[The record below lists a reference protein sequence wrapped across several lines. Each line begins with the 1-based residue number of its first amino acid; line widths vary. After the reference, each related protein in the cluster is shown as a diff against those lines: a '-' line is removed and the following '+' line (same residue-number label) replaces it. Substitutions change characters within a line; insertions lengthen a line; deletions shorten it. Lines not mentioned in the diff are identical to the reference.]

1 MPSQS
6 LTEPSQDFYNF
17 RVKKI
22 ALVLSSGG
30 PRGAAHVGVLKVL
43 EEQKVPLSLVVGSS
57 IGAMIGGVYAAG
69 VSVARIEQEW
79 LKIDFWRIARS
90 LQPTLPI
97 HGWSSGAAIERFLK
111 ELLGGDRRIE
121 ELPIP
126 FVAVATDIDRGERV
140 LLREGSLVEAI
151 RASFSIPG
159 LFVPVERDGRHLADG
174 GLVSPLPVD
183 VARQL
188 GAEAVIAVDVN
199 LGSKRYRLSH
209 PPKGAPGLFEALDL
223 SISIFVWRLTEL
235 TLALS
240 PPDVLIT
247 PDMPD
252 DSLVGNLSYHRAEER
267 IALGEAAA
275 RKKLSEIQKLLA

>member
-1 MPSQS
+1 M
-6 LTEPSQDFYNF
+6 
-17 RVKKI
+17 KKI

-30 PRGAAHVGVLKVL
+30 PRGAAYIGVLKVL
-43 EEQKVPLSLVVGSS
+43 EEHKIPISLVVGSS
-57 IGAMIGGVYAAG
+57 IGAMIGGAFAAG
-69 VSVARIEQEW
+69 VSAAQLEREW
-79 LKIDFWRIARS
+79 LKIDLWRIARS

-97 HGWSSGAAIERFLK
+97 HGWSSGSAVERILR
-111 ELLGGDRRIE
+111 EILGGDRRIE

-126 FVAVATDIDRGERV
+126 FVAVATDLDTGERV
-140 LLREGSLVEAI
+140 LLKEGSLIEAI

-159 LFVPVERDGRHLADG
+159 LFVPVERDGRYLADG

-188 GAEAVIAVDVN
+188 GAEAVIAVEVN
-199 LGSKRYRLSH
+199 LGSKRYRMAH

-223 SISIFVWRLTEL
+223 AISIFVWRLTEL
-235 TLALS
+235 TLELF
-240 PPDVLIT
+240 PPEVLIS
-247 PDMPD
+247 PEMPD

-275 RKKLSEIQKLLA
+275 RAQLPAIFRLLDAARQ

>member
-1 MPSQS
+1 M
-6 LTEPSQDFYNF
+6 
-17 RVKKI
+17 KKI

-30 PRGAAHVGVLKVL
+30 PRGAAYIGILKVL
-43 EEQKVPLSLVVGSS
+43 EEHKVPISLIVGSS

-69 VSVARIEQEW
+69 VSVAELEREW
-79 LKIDFWRIARS
+79 LKIDFWRIAKS

-97 HGWSSGAAIERFLK
+97 HGWSSGSAVERFLK
-111 ELLGGDRRIE
+111 EILGGDRRIE
-121 ELPIP
+121 ELPTP
-126 FVAVATDIDRGERV
+126 FVAVATDLDTGERV
-140 LLREGSLVEAI
+140 LLKEGSLIEAI

-159 LFVPVERDGRHLADG
+159 LFVPVERAGKHLADG
-174 GLVSPLPVD
+174 GLVSPLPID

-188 GAEAVIAVDVN
+188 GADAVIAADVN
-199 LGSKRYRLSH
+199 LGSKRYRMTH
-209 PPKGAPGLFEALDL
+209 PPKNAPGLFESLDL

-247 PDMPD
+247 PEIPE

-275 RKKLSEIQKLLA
+275 RAQLPTICNLLDAASQ

>member
-1 MPSQS
+1 M
-6 LTEPSQDFYNF
+6 
-17 RVKKI
+17 KKI

-43 EEQKVPLSLVVGSS
+43 AEHKIPISLVVGSS
-57 IGAMIGGVYAAG
+57 IGAMIGGAYAAG
-69 VSVARIEQEW
+69 ISVTQLEQEW

-97 HGWSSGAAIERFLK
+97 HGWSKGSAVGRFLR
-111 ELLGGDRRIE
+111 EILGGDPPIE
-121 ELPIP
+121 KLPIP
-126 FVAVATDIDRGERV
+126 FVAVATDLETGERV
-140 LLREGSLVEAI
+140 LLREGSLIEAI

-159 LFVPVERDGRHLADG
+159 LFVPVKRQGRYLVDG

-188 GAEAVIAVDVN
+188 GADVVIAADVN
-199 LGSKRYRLSH
+199 LGSRRYRIAH
-209 PPKGAPGLFEALDL
+209 RPKGAPGLFESLDL
-223 SISIFVWRLTEL
+223 AISIFVWRLTEL
-235 TLALS
+235 TLELA

-247 PDMPD
+247 PEIPD
-252 DSLVGNLSYHRAEER
+252 DSLVGNFSYHRAEER

-275 RKKLSEIQKLLA
+275 RAKLPEIKKLLRAPSAPIADSDLP

>member
-1 MPSQS
+1 
-6 LTEPSQDFYNF
+6 
-17 RVKKI
+17 
-22 ALVLSSGG
+22 
-30 PRGAAHVGVLKVL
+30 
-43 EEQKVPLSLVVGSS
+43 
-57 IGAMIGGVYAAG
+57 
-69 VSVARIEQEW
+69 
-79 LKIDFWRIARS
+79 
-90 LQPTLPI
+90 
-97 HGWSSGAAIERFLK
+97 
-111 ELLGGDRRIE
+111 
-121 ELPIP
+121 
-126 FVAVATDIDRGERV
+126 
-140 LLREGSLVEAI
+140 
-151 RASFSIPG
+151 
-159 LFVPVERDGRHLADG
+159 
-174 GLVSPLPVD
+174 VD

-199 LGSKRYRLSH
+199 LGSKRYRLNH

>member
-1 MPSQS
+1 M
-6 LTEPSQDFYNF
+6 
-17 RVKKI
+17 KKI

-43 EEQKVPLSLVVGSS
+43 AEQKIPISLIVGSS
-57 IGAMIGGVYAAG
+57 IGAMIGGAYAAG
-69 VSVARIEQEW
+69 VGIAKLEQEW
-79 LKIDFWRIARS
+79 LKIDFWRIAKS

-97 HGWSSGAAIERFLK
+97 HGWSSGSAVERFLR
-111 ELLGGDRRIE
+111 EILGGDRRIE

-126 FVAVATDIDRGERV
+126 FVAVATDLDSGERV
-140 LLREGSLVEAI
+140 LLREGSLIEAI

-159 LFVPVERDGRHLADG
+159 LFVPVERAGKHLADG

-188 GAEAVIAVDVN
+188 GAEVIIAVDVN
-199 LGSKRYRLSH
+199 LGSKRYRVAH
-209 PPKGAPGLFEALDL
+209 PPKSAPGLFEALDL
-223 SISIFVWRLTEL
+223 AVSIFVWRLAEL
-235 TLALS
+235 TLMLS

-247 PDMPD
+247 PEMPD

-275 RKKLSEIQKLLA
+275 REKLPKILNLLA

>member
-1 MPSQS
+1 M
-6 LTEPSQDFYNF
+6 
-17 RVKKI
+17 RKI

-30 PRGAAHVGVLKVL
+30 PRGAAHIGVLKVL
-43 EEQKVPLSLVVGSS
+43 AEQEIPISLIVGSS
-57 IGAMIGGVYAAG
+57 IGALCGGVYAAG
-69 VSVARIEQEW
+69 VGVAQLEREW
-79 LKIDFWRIARS
+79 LTIDFWRIAKS

-97 HGWSSGAAIERFLK
+97 HGWSSGSAVERFLR
-111 ELLGGDRRIE
+111 EIVGGDRRIE

-126 FVAVATDIDRGERV
+126 FVAVATDLDTGERV
-140 LLREGSLVEAI
+140 LLREGSLITAI

-159 LFVPVERDGRHLADG
+159 LFVPVERDGKHLADG

-188 GAEAVIAVDVN
+188 GADAVIAVDVN
-199 LGSKRYRLSH
+199 LGSKRYRIAH
-209 PPKGAPGLFEALDL
+209 PPQGAPGLFEALDL
-223 SISIFVWRLTEL
+223 AVSIFVWRLTEL
-235 TLALS
+235 TLAIA

-247 PDMPD
+247 PQMPD

-275 RKKLSEIQKLLA
+275 REKLREIQELLRGL